1 VKFNGA
7 LEQNSSISLSAE
19 ESDSFKRLAQK
30 ITLKAGETVFE
41 EGSQA
46 LFVYLIETG
55 HIKIFR
61 ISSFGTIVTVGIRK
75 CGDVIGIA
83 EALSESNRRCFAKT
97 IEVSE
102 LWRMN
107 ANTFKD
113 LLNFHPYLALKIAAT
128 MSVRLREAESTILNL
143 MTLEVDRRLARLLLS
158 LAEKGTSIG
167 EKGLRLNVKLTQ
179 DEMATMIGTC
189 RQTVTTTL
197 QKFKDQKLIY
207 SSRRNIEITNMTNL
221 KHFAEM

>member
-1 VKFNGA
+1 MEFNGA
-7 LEQNSSISLSAE
+7 LEQNSAISLSAE
-19 ESDSFKRLAQK
+19 ERESFKRLAQK
-30 ITLKAGETVFE
+30 ITLKAGEAVFE
-41 EGSQA
+41 EESQA

-75 CGDVIGIA
+75 RGDVIGIA
-83 EALSESNRRCFAKT
+83 EALSESKRSCFAKT
-97 IEVSE
+97 IGESE
-102 LWRMN
+102 LWRLN

-113 LLNFHPYLALKIAAT
+113 LLNFHPHLGLKIAAT
-128 MSVRLREAESTILNL
+128 MSVRLREAESTILNI

-158 LAEKGTSIG
+158 LAEKGTCIG
-167 EKGLRLNVKLTQ
+167 EKGLRLSVKLTH

-189 RQTVTTTL
+189 RQTVTKTL

-207 SSRRNIEITNMTNL
+207 TSRRNIEITNMPNL
-221 KHFAEM
+221 KLFAEM